1 MTRVALIADPH
12 VHDCGWSPSG
22 SGLQRA
28 VRSYAETSAS
38 TRVFNESLPAFRAAL
53 DRAAREDARLVL
65 ILGDLTDD
73 GQEPNIRAA
82 LALLDEYRT
91 GYGMRFL
98 ATPGNHDFF
107 AVAGRPQIKGFLD
120 AMGGAVTVDSATS
133 ADAATLGTEP
143 ALRLMEGL
151 GYLPAPGDLH
161 WETPFGT
168 DPDWSAR
175 RHDVVSADGLSSC
188 AIIDA
193 SYLVEPVEGLWVLS
207 LDANV
212 CVPRNGARDLAD
224 PASFHDPSN
233 TGWSAV
239 LRHRP
244 HLLRWMADVADRAR
258 KGGKRLIAFS
268 HYPVLDPLGG
278 ASAGEVA
285 LFGATG
291 LARRAPPPE
300 VAEAFAATGV
310 RVHFSGHLHVNDTA
324 QDQSGLVNIAV
335 PSPVGFPAALKLLD
349 ADARGMTFRTLPLT
363 DVPGHDGAFGAYRA
377 EAMCGGRQPP
387 AASRATNHAAFIDHH
402 LADIVMGRYLPR
414 EWPEGMAGFVRQG
427 RLADLALLLGHS
439 PATAPDGTMVDFAC
453 DWYRLRKGGEMA
465 LPHIAA
471 PRLAF
476 YRMLMSRLPDA
487 DPSGLA
493 GGFAALLRI
502 LDAYLGRLPNRDF
515 RLDDDLG
522 AIALQGR
529 TVRRQT
535 T

>member
-1 MTRVALIADPH
+1 MTRIALIADPH

-22 SGLQRA
+22 SGLRHA

-38 TRVFNESLPAFRAAL
+38 TRVFNESMPAFRAAL

-65 ILGDLTDD
+65 LLGDLTDD

-107 AVAGRPQIKGFLD
+107 ASAGRPQTKCFLD
-120 AMGGAVTVDSATS
+120 AMGGAVPVDSATS
-133 ADAATLGTEP
+133 AEAATLGAEP
-143 ALRLMEGL
+143 ALRLMDGL
-151 GYLPAPGDLH
+151 GYLPADGDLH

-168 DPDWSAR
+168 DTDWSVR
-175 RHDVVSADGLSSC
+175 THDVVSADGRSSWPM
-188 AIIDA
+188 IDA
-193 SYLVEPVEGLWVLS
+193 SYLVEPVAGLWVLS
-207 LDANV
+207 LDANI
-212 CVPRNGARDLAD
+212 CVPRDGARDFAD

-239 LRHRP
+239 LHHRP
-244 HLLRWMADVADRAR
+244 HLLRWMTDVADRAR

-278 ASAGEVA
+278 ASADEVA
-285 LFGATG
+285 IFGATG

-300 VAEAFAATGV
+300 VAQAFAATGV
-310 RVHFSGHLHVNDTA
+310 RVHFSGHMHVNDTA

-335 PSPVGFPAALKLLD
+335 PSPVGFPPALKLLD
-349 ADARGMTFRTLPLT
+349 ADTCGMTFRTLPLT
-363 DVPGHDGAFGAYRA
+363 EVPGHDRAFGAYRA
-377 EAMCGGRQPP
+377 EAMCEGRQPP
-387 AASRATNHAAFIDHH
+387 AASRATDHAAFLDHH

-414 EWPEGMAGFVRQG
+414 EWPEEMAAFVRQG
-427 RLADLALLLGHS
+427 RLADLAVLLGHS
-439 PATAPDGTMVDFAC
+439 PDAAPDGSMSDFAC

-465 LPHIAA
+465 LPYIAV

-476 YRMLMSRLPDA
+476 YRMLMTRLPNA
-487 DPSGLA
+487 APNGLA

-502 LDAYLGRLPNRDF
+502 LHAYIDRLPNRDF
-515 RLDDDLG
+515 RLDDNLG
-522 AIALQGR
+522 VTALQGR